1 MTVFRLYNGS
11 IMKEELENYHK
22 KDHARRYGTNA
33 EYQKSSFN
41 LGWRIQPITSTKGR
55 KNYKWGCN
63 ISIHPDN
70 LANPF
75 TRRVP
80 SLIDFLQTKQPRYLF
95 YTLEDWEID
104 KGKELT
110 IESDLIIKAVLYWRL
125 MIFTNNLNEKEKK
138 MAKHFLK
145 TVSNIS
151 YNKLKKQNYWL
162 YKDGLMHV
170 YNNDTFS
177 LKENIFNKILY
188 YELYL
193 NIKEKLKIYFRESD
207 TITDINLK
215 YQYWVKVYKTLE
227 KNKINRFKK
236 LLSFINF
243 DNKDDILI
251 LFLYMN
257 HISLKPDKSEPL
269 HNEINYKD
277 FQCFTRK
284 YLDNTSFDDNLID
297 NISVTLSS

>member
-1 MTVFRLYNGS
+1 M
-11 IMKEELENYHK
+11 
-22 KDHARRYGTNA
+22 
-33 EYQKSSFN
+33 
-41 LGWRIQPITSTKGR
+41 
-55 KNYKWGCN
+55 
-63 ISIHPDN
+63 
-70 LANPF
+70 
-75 TRRVP
+75 
-80 SLIDFLQTKQPRYLF
+80 
-95 YTLEDWEID
+95 
-104 KGKELT
+104 
-110 IESDLIIKAVLYWRL
+110 
-125 MIFTNNLNEKEKK
+125 
-138 MAKHFLK
+138 
-145 TVSNIS
+145 
-151 YNKLKKQNYWL
+151 
-162 YKDGLMHV
+162 
-170 YNNDTFS
+170 
-177 LKENIFNKILY
+177 
-188 YELYL
+188 
-193 NIKEKLKIYFRESD
+193 KIYFRESD

-284 YLDNTSFDDNLID
+284 YLDNISFDDNLID